1 MALHGSQSQTEALAS
16 QRCGPGL
23 EGLLGGMEGLLGSLE
38 CQSSVLGS
46 QPMNLL
52 EG

>member
-1 MALHGSQSQTEALAS
+1 MALHGPESQTEALAS
-16 QRCGPGL
+16 QPSGPAL

-38 CQSSVLGS
+38 CQSGVLGS
-46 QPMNLL
+46 QPTDL